1 LAILTEAT
9 ELPASVNV
17 LDGFYM
23 AGFQGDPTW
32 PVLGDPRGHGCFHYK
47 LSRHPIDLADR
58 SGVKLDRGMMTSF
71 LNVGRMDRR
80 IRLALGIALGVSGI
94 LVSGHPN
101 LGAGLGIAGVLLIL
115 SGICG
120 T

>member
-1 LAILTEAT
+1 M
-9 ELPASVNV
+9 AS
-17 LDGFYM
+17 F
-23 AGFQGDPTW
+23 
-32 PVLGDPRGHGCFHYK
+32 
-47 LSRHPIDLADR
+47 I
-58 SGVKLDRGMMTSF
+58 
-71 LNVGRMDRR
+71 NVGRVDRR

-101 LGAGLGIAGVLLIL
+101 LGRGLGIAGALFIL